1 MSGTVGFIGLGNMGF
16 PMAENLLKKEG
27 TLIVYNR
34 TAEKRRPFA
43 EKGAEVAGNVQEV
56 AKRSDLIFLSLPG
69 PLQVDEVVREL
80 IAGGRP
86 GQIIVDTSTV
96 SPKLNRE
103 LAELGKEKG
112 MIYLDVPV
120 SGGPAGAANG
130 KLSLMIGASEDEFET
145 LGLKE
150 YTNQIGDKY
159 FFMGKRGNGNAIK
172 LINNYMAFAAQ
183 AINGEALA
191 MADAL
196 GLSVDDFYEVT
207 TKSSGNNMI
216 LGAKMSKVKADE
228 YKPGFALDLAVK
240 DLELARQ
247 LCQDE
252 EIPNF
257 TLNTALQLY
266 RMAQAKGAGQEDS
279 SAVIRVIRE
288 MEKAKEIQ
296 DGV

>member
-1 MSGTVGFIGLGNMGF
+1 MKLGFIGLGNMGF

-27 TLIVYNR
+27 NLVVNNR
-34 TAEKRRPFA
+34 SIERCAPLV
-43 EKGAEVAGNVQEV
+43 EKGAEAVKTQEEV
-56 AKRSDLIFLSLPG
+56 AEKADIIFLSLPG
-69 PLQVDEVVREL
+69 PAQVEDVVTKL
-80 IAGGRP
+80 VTAGHE
-86 GQIIVDTSTV
+86 GQKIVDFSTV

-103 LAELGKEKG
+103 MAALAKEKG
-112 MIYLDVPV
+112 ITYVDVPV

-130 KLSLMIGASEDEFET
+130 KLSLMIGASEEEFTE

-150 YTNQIGDKY
+150 YTDTVGDKY
-159 FFMGKRGNGNAIK
+159 FFMGDRGNGNAIK

-196 GLSVDDFYEVT
+196 GISVDAFYEVT

-216 LGAKMSKVKADE
+216 LNAKMAKVKAEE
-228 YKPGFALDLAVK
+228 YKPGFALDLVVK

-247 LCQDE
+247 LCQDA

-266 RMAQAKGAGQEDS
+266 RAAQAKGCGREDS
-279 SAVIRVIRE
+279 SAVIKVIRE
-288 MEKAKEIQ
+288 IEASNK
-296 DGV
+296 

>member
-1 MSGTVGFIGLGNMGF
+1 MRLGFIGLGNMGF

-27 TLIVYNR
+27 NLVVNNR
-34 TAEKRRPFA
+34 SIAKCAPLV
-43 EKGAEVAGNVQEV
+43 EKGAEAVATQEEV
-56 AKRSDLIFLSLPG
+56 AEKSDIIFLSLPG
-69 PLQVDEVVREL
+69 PAQVEEVVTKLVE
-80 IAGGRP
+80 AGHE
-86 GQIIVDTSTV
+86 GQKIVDFSTV
-96 SPKLNRE
+96 SPALNRKMAK
-103 LAELGKEKG
+103 LAADKG
-112 MIYLDVPV
+112 ITYVDVPV

-130 KLSLMIGASEDEFET
+130 KLSLMIGASEEEFTE

-150 YTNQIGDKY
+150 YTDTVGDKY
-159 FFMGKRGNGNAIK
+159 FFMGDRGNGNAIK

-196 GLSVDDFYEVT
+196 GISTEAFYDVT

-216 LGAKMSKVKADE
+216 LNAKMAKVKADE
-228 YKPGFALDLAVK
+228 YKPGFALDLVVK

-247 LCQDE
+247 LCQDA

-266 RMAQAKGAGQEDS
+266 RVAQAKGCGREDS
-279 SAVIRVIRE
+279 SAVIKVIRE
-288 MEKAKEIQ
+288 IEASNK
-296 DGV
+296 

>member
-1 MSGTVGFIGLGNMGF
+1 MVGFIGLGNMGA

-27 TLIVYNR
+27 KIVVFNR
-34 TAEKRRPFA
+34 TTARCEPFV
-43 EKGAEVAGNVQEV
+43 EKGAIAAKTVGEVAEL
-56 AKRSDLIFLSLPG
+56 ADIIFLSLPG
-69 PLQVDEVVREL
+69 PVQVEEVVREL
-80 IAGGRP
+80 AAQGRE

-103 LAELGKEKG
+103 MAELAGRKG
-112 MIYLDVPV
+112 ITYVDVPV

-130 KLSLMIGASEDEFET
+130 KLSLMIGATEEEFLS

-150 YTNQIGDKY
+150 YTDTIGDKY
-159 FFMGKRGNGNAIK
+159 FFMGARGNGNAIK

-183 AINGEALA
+183 VINGEALA

-196 GLSVDDFYEVT
+196 GISVDAFYDVT

-216 LGAKMSKVKADE
+216 LGAKMPKIKTGD
-228 YKPGFALDLAVK
+228 YKPGFALDLVVK

-247 LCQDE
+247 LCQDA
-252 EIPNF
+252 EIANF
-257 TLNTALQLY
+257 TLNTALQWY
-266 RMAQAKGAGQEDS
+266 RIAQAQGTGREDS

-288 MEKAKEIQ
+288 TERKQ
-296 DGV
+296 

>member
-1 MSGTVGFIGLGNMGF
+1 MKLGFIGLGNMGF

-27 TLIVYNR
+27 NLVVNNR
-34 TAEKRRPFA
+34 SIAKCAPLV
-43 EKGAEVAGNVQEV
+43 EKGAEAVTAPEEV
-56 AKRSDLIFLSLPG
+56 SEKSDIIFLSLPG
-69 PLQVDEVVREL
+69 PAQVEDVVTKL
-80 IAGGRP
+80 VAAGHE
-86 GQIIVDTSTV
+86 GQKIVDFSTV
-96 SPKLNRE
+96 SPALNRKMAK
-103 LAELGKEKG
+103 LASDKG
-112 MIYLDVPV
+112 IVYVDVPV

-130 KLSLMIGASEDEFET
+130 KLSLMIGASEEEFSE

-150 YTNQIGDKY
+150 YTDTVGDKY
-159 FFMGKRGNGNAIK
+159 FFMGDRGNGNAIK

-196 GLSVDDFYEVT
+196 GISTEAFYEVT

-216 LGAKMSKVKADE
+216 LNAKMAKVKADE
-228 YKPGFALDLAVK
+228 YKPGFALDLVVK

-247 LCQDE
+247 LCQDA

-266 RMAQAKGAGQEDS
+266 RVAQAKGCGREDS
-279 SAVIRVIRE
+279 SAVIKVIRE
-288 MEKAKEIQ
+288 IEASNK
-296 DGV
+296 